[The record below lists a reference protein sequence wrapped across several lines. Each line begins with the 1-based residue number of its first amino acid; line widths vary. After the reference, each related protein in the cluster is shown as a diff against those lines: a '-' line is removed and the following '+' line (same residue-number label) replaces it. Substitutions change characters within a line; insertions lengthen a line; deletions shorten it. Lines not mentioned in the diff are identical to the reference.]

1 VEEKQN
7 FEKTFNRV
15 SRRQGEKHSNN
26 SVMFLEIKAHPFPA
40 LKSEISTPSHSKWR
54 KRPRFHSS
62 MAESQSGNVRLHP
75 HGGNTI
81 VRWWWRLCHLWI

>member
-1 VEEKQN
+1 MQKYRTERATRGTQALRTTFPVCVRLSKLSTADVEEKQN

-40 LKSEISTPSHSKWR
+40 LKSEISTPSHSK
-54 KRPRFHSS
+54 
-62 MAESQSGNVRLHP
+62 
-75 HGGNTI
+75 
-81 VRWWWRLCHLWI
+81 

>member
-1 VEEKQN
+1 MQKYRTERATRGTQALRTTFLVCVRLSKLSTADVEKKQN

-40 LKSEISTPSHSKWR
+40 LKSEISTPSHSK
-54 KRPRFHSS
+54 
-62 MAESQSGNVRLHP
+62 
-75 HGGNTI
+75 
-81 VRWWWRLCHLWI
+81 